1 VLQRPLAK
9 AGSLIRINETSTI
22 GIFSNFASTFVTF
35 GLIPNMNKKGLVLNA
50 AYLVSAGCFAGH
62 LAFTLAYDE
71 SMIAPVIVAKLTG
84 GVLAFLLAMLL
95 YRRFEKDDTE
105 EATPETVEKT
115 EEIEVPAA

>member
-1 VLQRPLAK
+1 MLKRPLAK

-71 SMIAPVIVAKLTG
+71 SMIAPVIIAKLSG

-95 YRRFEKDDTE
+95 YRRFEKDDAE
-105 EATPETVEKT
+105 EIAPATGDDHK
-115 EEIEVPAA
+115 EIEVS